1 MRKIS
6 ARLKQMLLRTSL
18 LFSSTC
24 VLLSELFQKFILF
37 KVKGLFL
44 EFFSFPKTFW
54 ATWSRCKSN
63 LFQMS

>member
-24 VLLSELFQKFILF
+24 VLFSELFQKFILF

-44 EFFSFPKTFW
+44 QFFSFFPKNVL
-54 ATWSRCKSN
+54 SDLK
-63 LFQMS
+63 QMQV